1 MDERQPKWGRQGRKA
16 RREQA
21 RALAK
26 EILQNHTEK
35 PGYKVGLFWTVVS
48 ICVPL
53 GWGEIVGDHAL
64 WRIVVGWILWLLPL
78 VLAARLLW
86 HWSVDRR
93 WRTTFRILPIA
104 GMIAAYLSVAS
115 FSVIYAIRSGNA
127 QQSLK
132 AELDQIKKNTEQPP
146 NI

>member
-1 MDERQPKWGRQGRKA
+1 MGEARTQGPTRTSESIGEGNTSEPHRETWIQGRIILDCRVDLCPA
-16 RREQA
+16 GMGRDSRR
-21 RALAK
+21 
-26 EILQNHTEK
+26 
-35 PGYKVGLFWTVVS
+35 P
-48 ICVPL
+48 
-53 GWGEIVGDHAL
+53 
-64 WRIVVGWILWLLPL
+64 
-78 VLAARLLW
+78 
-86 HWSVDRR
+86 WSVDRR